1 MYVSSGLH
9 WLGYW
14 ELALG
19 ALQSHVVFPHTG
31 LVMGFWVFVLPPVVV
46 LLKMIFLVVE
56 LEWVPRTGTGMLGVV
71 RGLCFSSR
79 KAFLFRRSW

>member
-46 LLKMIFLVVE
+46 LLKMK
-56 LEWVPRTGTGMLGVV
+56 LGA
-71 RGLCFSSR
+71 RCSCDAKH
-79 KAFLFRRSW
+79 KAPI